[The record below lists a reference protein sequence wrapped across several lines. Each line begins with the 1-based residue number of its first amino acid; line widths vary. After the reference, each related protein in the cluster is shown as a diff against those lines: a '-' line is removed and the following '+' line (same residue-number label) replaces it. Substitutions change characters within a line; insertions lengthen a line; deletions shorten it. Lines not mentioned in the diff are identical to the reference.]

1 MQSPRPLLATDA
13 SQRTCLRRQR
23 VGLQRW
29 CHARNGAFAVERPA
43 HHNEPLNRAHS
54 SHGWRDGRCVAPFR
68 RAQCQ
73 LPLTTALHLD
83 GSLQISTGCLQPGQP
98 VVVEASRRYGRRVS
112 CAADGDDP
120 EQRLHPASQRHGAV
134 APKARFG
141 SAGRGV
147 KTELGSLFR
156 SITEGRACPH
166 GKVASVSATAK
177 HTVPPLHGLCPA
189 AAPLCTAG
197 EVCFSRRTLN
207 LYSARAA
214 GPCA

>member
-23 VGLQRW
+23 VGLQGW

-43 HHNEPLNRAHS
+43 HHSEQLNRAHS
-54 SHGWRDGRCVAPFR
+54 SHGWRGGRCVAPFR

-98 VVVEASRRYGRRVS
+98 VVVEASRRYGRRVG

-120 EQRLHPASQRHGAV
+120 EQRLQPASQRHGAV

-141 SAGRGV
+141 SGAGGVALPADDTHRRGA
-147 KTELGSLFR
+147 KTR
-156 SITEGRACPH
+156 TRRA
-166 GKVASVSATAK
+166 VAGAT
-177 HTVPPLHGLCPA
+177 TRG
-189 AAPLCTAG
+189 TAG
-197 EVCFSRRTLN
+197 LGNIYQNSN
-207 LYSARAA
+207 
-214 GPCA
+214 